1 MKSLYGDTKRSIMTE
16 FTGGD
21 VYQAEF
27 DPKAFLEYFK
37 LGEDTWRDDFLI
49 FILKQYCKTFASGE
63 LQGDTLIDIG
73 SGPNIHQLLSA
84 CESFQEI
91 IASDYTDRNRQEL
104 EQWLKNEPGAFDWT
118 PVVKYVCEL
127 EGDRQKKAEKEA
139 KLRQAIKRVL
149 KCDVHKS
156 NPMDPLTLPP
166 ADCLIS
172 SLCLE
177 AACQDQNTYRMALKN
192 ISSLLKPGGH
202 LVLSGDLGCS
212 FFMVGPKR
220 FSCLVLKEEF
230 LREALNETGFS
241 IQEFEVLCRDE
252 NIIDDSSDFS
262 GMYFI
267 LARKEAAI

>member
-1 MKSLYGDTKRSIMTE
+1 MCRFRGSIMTE

-37 LGEDTWRDDFLI
+37 FGEDTWRDDFLI
-49 FILKQYCKTFASGE
+49 FILKQYCKTFTSGGVK
-63 LQGDTLIDIG
+63 GDTLIDIG

-84 CESFQEI
+84 CESFKEI
-91 IASDYTDRNRQEL
+91 IASDYTDRNHWEL
-104 EQWLKNEPGAFDWT
+104 EKWLKNEPGAFDWT
-118 PVVKYVCEL
+118 PVVEYVCEL
-127 EGDRQKKAEKEA
+127 EGNREKKAEKEM
-139 KLRQAIKRVL
+139 KLRKTIKQVL

-156 NPMDPLTLPP
+156 NPMDPIILPP

-177 AACQDQNTYRMALKN
+177 AACKDLNTYHNALKN

-220 FSCLVLKEEF
+220 FSCLVLREEF
-230 LREALNETGFS
+230 LREVLSETGFI
-241 IQEFEVLCRDE
+241 IQEFEILFRDD
-252 NIIDDSSDFS
+252 NFIDDSSDFS

-267 LARKEAAI
+267 LARKEEAI